1 MLWRLTLCFFLALF
15 SPLSAMFAG
24 NPAQPALLN
33 KGIWIG
39 SSSWASFRIGYLDDW
54 IYKQRF
60 MDEFKLE
67 GVTHTR
73 TFLKLSTYAGIA
85 TINFKNRFD
94 LYGIVGSSRL
104 QIDEEIF
111 TKRALSWSVGAKLM
125 FLKHGNFFLGTD
137 LKYFETNQKP
147 KYFVVEGLPYNIVSN
162 YRLKYKEIQV
172 ALGMTYRAWLFAPY
186 INGTYI
192 LTHVEP
198 EPAVVLVRLP
208 DMDEIVDVESKSIL
222 CKKRFGTTFGLTLID
237 CCKASLSLEWRV
249 FNQNAINVNGEIR
262 F

>member
-1 MLWRLTLCFFLALF
+1 MRCSLMLYLLLLPFFSLSALF
-15 SPLSAMFAG
+15 IG
-24 NPAQPALLN
+24 NPAEPALLN
-33 KGIWIG
+33 QGIWTR
-39 SSSWASFRIGYLDDW
+39 SSWGAFRVGYLDDW
-54 IYKQRF
+54 VYQQRF
-60 MDEFKLE
+60 RDEFKLE

-73 TFLKLSTYAGIA
+73 THLKLSTYAGMA
-85 TINFKNRFD
+85 TFNFKKRLD

-111 TKRALSWSVGAKLM
+111 TKRALSWSVGAKLV
-125 FLKHGNFFLGTD
+125 FLKHKNFFLGTD

-162 YRLKYKEIQV
+162 YRLKYKEIQA
-172 ALGMTYRAWLFAPY
+172 ALGMSYRAWIFAPY

-192 LTHVEP
+192 LTHVDP

-208 DMDEIVDVESKSIL
+208 DVNEIVDVESKSII
-222 CKKRFGTTFGLTLID
+222 CKKRWGAALGLTLID
-237 CCKASLSLEWRV
+237 SAKASLSFEWRF
-249 FNQNAINVNGEIR
+249 FNQNAINLNGEIQ